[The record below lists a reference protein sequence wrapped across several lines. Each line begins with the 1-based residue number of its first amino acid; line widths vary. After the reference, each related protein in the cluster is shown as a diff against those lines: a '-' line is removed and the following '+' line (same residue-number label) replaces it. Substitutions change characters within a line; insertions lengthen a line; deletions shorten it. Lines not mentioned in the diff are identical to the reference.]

1 MISGRTGCGSSGRRF
16 RTLDADMGFVTC
28 GKARELLTEAL
39 TCHRWSDNATER
51 PYRSLLMASTSTPAR
66 TETAFAAAFTALV
79 LGAAAM
85 GISPIF
91 VRYAAADV
99 GPFASAFW
107 RVGLA
112 LPVLYAWMRIEEA
125 RAPSRPR
132 RSFTKLTWLAGL
144 VFAGDLFF
152 WHLSILTTTV
162 ANATFFATTAPLFVV
177 LVTWLVLR
185 QRVERETL
193 AGLALCLAG
202 GAALIGQSLQVGSG
216 RIWGD
221 LYGLATAFFFGL
233 YFIVVSRARE
243 GTGAARIT
251 FEAGVIT
258 ASILLVVAL
267 VLDGRLLPQTL
278 PGLAAL
284 LSMAVISHAG
294 GQGLLAVAL
303 GRLPPTFSSL
313 VIFLEALV
321 AAICAW
327 IILGEA
333 LTVPQILGGAAIL
346 IGIWIARPKPEASLP

>member
-1 MISGRTGCGSSGRRF
+1 
-16 RTLDADMGFVTC
+16 
-28 GKARELLTEAL
+28 
-39 TCHRWSDNATER
+39 
-51 PYRSLLMASTSTPAR
+51 MASTLTQAR
-66 TETAFAAAFTALV
+66 PETGFAPAFAALC

-125 RAPSRPR
+125 KAPARPR
-132 RSFTKLTWLAGL
+132 RSFGKATIIAGL
-144 VFAGDLFF
+144 VFAGDLLF
-152 WHLSILTTTV
+152 WHLSILKTTV

-177 LVTWLVLR
+177 IVTWLVLR
-185 QRVERETL
+185 QRVERATL

-202 GAALIGQSLQVGSG
+202 GAALIGQSLQVDPD
-216 RIWGD
+216 RLLGD
-221 LYGLATAFFFGL
+221 LFGIATAFFFGL
-233 YFIVVSRARE
+233 YFIAVGRARE
-243 GTGAARIT
+243 EAGAARIT

-258 ASILLVVAL
+258 AAILLAVAL
-267 VLDGRLLPQTL
+267 VAEGRVLPETL

-284 LSMAVISHAG
+284 VAMAVISHAG

-313 VIFLEALV
+313 VIFLEAMV
-321 AAICAW
+321 AAFCAW
-327 IILGEA
+327 VLLGEA
-333 LTVPQILGGAAIL
+333 LTLPQILGGAFIL
-346 IGIWIARPKPEASLP
+346 VGIWIARPRPEEALP

>member
-1 MISGRTGCGSSGRRF
+1 
-16 RTLDADMGFVTC
+16 
-28 GKARELLTEAL
+28 
-39 TCHRWSDNATER
+39 
-51 PYRSLLMASTSTPAR
+51 MASTLTPAR
-66 TETAFAAAFTALV
+66 LDTGFAAAFTALC

-112 LPVLYAWMRIEEA
+112 LPVLYAWMRIDEA
-125 RAPSRPR
+125 RAPARPR
-132 RSFTKLTWLAGL
+132 RSFTRATIVAGV

-152 WHLSILTTTV
+152 WHLAILKTTI

-185 QRVERETL
+185 QRIERATVM
-193 AGLALCLAG
+193 GLALCLAG
-202 GAALIGQSLQVGSG
+202 GVALIGESLDADPG
-216 RIWGD
+216 RIVGD
-221 LYGLATAFFFGL
+221 LYGIATAFFFGL
-233 YFIVVSRARE
+233 YFIAVGRARADA
-243 GTGAARIT
+243 GAARVT

-258 ASILLVVAL
+258 SVILLAVAL
-267 VLDGRLLPQTL
+267 VLDGRVLPQTW

-284 LSMAVISHAG
+284 VAMAIISHAG

-303 GRLPPTFSSL
+303 GRLPATFSSL

-327 IILGEA
+327 ILLGEA
-333 LTVPQILGGAAIL
+333 LALPQILGGAMIL
-346 IGIWIARPKPEASLP
+346 VGIWIARPNPEPPIP